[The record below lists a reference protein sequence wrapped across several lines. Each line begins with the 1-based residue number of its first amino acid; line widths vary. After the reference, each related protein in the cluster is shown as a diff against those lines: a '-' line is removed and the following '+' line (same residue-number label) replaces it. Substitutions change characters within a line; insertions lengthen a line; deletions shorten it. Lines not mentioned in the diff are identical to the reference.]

1 MKNLMII
8 MALAVFA
15 VSGAFAAPASQQGRK
30 NTETVVYDVNVHCHN
45 CKAKIERHIPFER
58 GIKDMDVDIDGQR
71 VTVKYDPRK
80 NTPEAIAEAIR
91 ELGYICTVV
100 EPEE

>member
-1 MKNLMII
+1 MKKLVII
-8 MALAVFA
+8 IALAL
-15 VSGAFAAPASQQGRK
+15 FAAGGLNAAPESQQGKK

-45 CKAKIERHIPFER
+45 CKAIIERHIPFER
-58 GIKDMDVDIDGQR
+58 GIKDMDVDLDGQR

-80 NTPEAIAEAIR
+80 NDPDAIAEAIR
-91 ELGYICTVV
+91 QLGYTCTVA